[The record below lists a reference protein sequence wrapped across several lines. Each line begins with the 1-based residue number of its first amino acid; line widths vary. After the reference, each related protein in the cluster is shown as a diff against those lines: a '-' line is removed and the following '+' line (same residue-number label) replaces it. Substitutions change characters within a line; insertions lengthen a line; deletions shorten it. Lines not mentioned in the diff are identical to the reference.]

1 MCSKVVKIPLIV
13 KFRCAVKTS
22 FTRRPTPP
30 PRPVSL
36 GWCKNLYPVGQNS
49 PMVLLLLTS
58 DFSQVSVIA
67 IKSTLLSTAKSLS
80 SKALLTIDRELNRRK
95 SLWWITGLLLRFTS
109 LVSSLLIWILIR
121 LWKFTR
127 FNSKLCLPLKF
138 VVIWGNIGKRPP
150 DLTLFLEPLPLKRLS
165 TPKERRES
173 IVHAPHHRNF
183 NFCPTI

>member
-1 MCSKVVKIPLIV
+1 MCSKVVKISLIV
-13 KFRCAVKTS
+13 KFRCAIKTS

-95 SLWWITGLLLRFTS
+95 SLCCRQLHVLLLAMVAAAAAVA
-109 LVSSLLIWILIR
+109 VSSICIDAVRMRLLWLSII
-121 LWKFTR
+121 
-127 FNSKLCLPLKF
+127 CF
-138 VVIWGNIGKRPP
+138 V
-150 DLTLFLEPLPLKRLS
+150 LFMQL
-165 TPKERRES
+165 
-173 IVHAPHHRNF
+173 
-183 NFCPTI
+183 